1 MKKKK
6 KRKRGSEIEM
16 LFFIHVSKKNKK
28 EHGSDLHCYAHRFF
42 SIYPSL
48 ISSSFNVGT

>member
-42 SIYPSL
+42 FYLSIFDQFL
-48 ISSSFNVGT
+48 F